1 MVEEEE
7 EEVLVGNF
15 FRLSPFFSATYLLL
29 RELPR
34 RGAGDDDVGGVD
46 ALQRIA
52 QRDHHLLVTAAVE
65 LLGRVVLPYT
75 AGTSAAVHLLFAV
88 VEHVLEELL
97 REARSNRETKV
108 SKSKGKECVCV
119 CRRVIGLAANTKKC
133 LQCSTSRRSRQRPA
147 PPCGSCSGRGRP
159 APGRRCAC

>member
-15 FRLSPFFSATYLLL
+15 FRLLPFFSATYLLL

-52 QRDHHLLVTAAVE
+52 QRDHRLLVTAAVE

-97 REARSNRETKV
+97 RGGEESPHRETKV
-108 SKSKGKECVCV
+108 SSRSKGERSVCV
-119 CRRVIGLAANTKKC
+119 FDEE
-133 LQCSTSRRSRQRPA
+133 
-147 PPCGSCSGRGRP
+147 
-159 APGRRCAC
+159 